1 MVKKDQLSKSDLI
14 KVTAGIKKVSNQ
26 ITSEILTGKI
36 LLNPERLNLV
46 EINDRLTQGYEEVVT
61 LRSQVVDLSDLRSKR
76 NFGIGIARGP
86 ALMPESPKRG
96 QSAVNKHKNLYSELN
111 YEKGEK
117 MDPELYKAEKVWLD
131 GKAVDFV
138 SKMKSI
144 SKNNV
149 KRFDQR
155 WKDREEKRLG
165 EEDRLKNINLEK
177 ISERLAAHQN
187 AVKVKNFFVNTKIET
202 IEESCQGQ
210 IGKIGTG
217 FRLAP

>member
-1 MVKKDQLSKSDLI
+1 LVNKDQLSKSDLI
-14 KVTAGIKKVSNQ
+14 KVTAGIKMVSNQ
-26 ITSEILTGKI
+26 ITSEILSGEI
-36 LLNPERLNLV
+36 LLNPKRLNLV

-61 LRSQVVDLSDLRSKR
+61 LRSQVVDLSDLRSQR

-86 ALMPESPKRG
+86 ALMPESPKRRL
-96 QSAVNKHKNLYSELN
+96 SAVNIHTNIYSELN

-117 MDPELYKAEKVWLD
+117 IDPELCKAEKGWLD

-149 KRFDQR
+149 KRFGQR
-155 WKDREEKRLG
+155 WKDREEKILAD
-165 EEDRLKNINLEK
+165 EDRLKNENLEK

-187 AVKVKNFFVNTKIET
+187 AVKVTYFFVYTKIET

-210 IGKIGTG
+210 RGKYGKG
-217 FRLAP
+217 FRLAL